1 MRYTE
6 GYLAGLN
13 RTAADEPNITELSGK
28 TVLITG
34 ASGLVGSALAD
45 VLLQANRELSLGC
58 DVVLAGRSEGRLRSR
73 FAYWGDGACRFATH
87 DNSKPP
93 EFDFKADYIFHCASN
108 AHPRAYAEQPV
119 ETLVGSVTG
128 TDAILRYA
136 RDCGTKRVV
145 YVSSSEVYGPREGV
159 EPYRE
164 GDQFPVD
171 LLSPRSCYPVSKRA
185 CETLCASYLSEYNV
199 GSVIARPGHV
209 WGPTCTGSD
218 SRAHAQ
224 FAREAAAGHDIVMK
238 SPGSQL
244 RSYVYSTDC
253 AGALLAICLSGATGE
268 AYNVGAPDFTCTIRE
283 LAEALAEAGGVKI
296 VRDYPTEREAAG
308 YNPMSCSALDCDK
321 LSSLGFAAY
330 YGLVE
335 AAEELVGCLKGS
347 GIDFFTAS
355 V

>member
-1 MRYTE
+1 MKYTE
-6 GYLAGLN
+6 GYLAGLS
-13 RTAADEPNITELSGK
+13 RVAAEEPNITELSGK

-45 VLLQANRELSLGC
+45 VLLQANREFSLGC
-58 DVVLAGRSEGRLRSR
+58 EVVLAGRSEGRLRSR
-73 FAYWGDGACRFATH
+73 FAYWGDGACRFAAH
-87 DNSKPP
+87 DNSRPLD
-93 EFDFKADYIFHCASN
+93 FDFNADYIFHCASN

-119 ETLVGSVTG
+119 ETLVGNVTG

-145 YVSSSEVYGPREGV
+145 YVSSSEVYGPREGT

-171 LLSPRSCYPVSKRA
+171 PLSPRSCYPASKRA
-185 CETLCASYLSEYNV
+185 CETLCASYLSEYSV
-199 GSVIARPGHV
+199 ASVIARPGHV
-209 WGPTCTGSD
+209 WGPTCTDSD

-224 FAREAAAGHDIVMK
+224 FTREAAAGRNIVMK

-268 AYNVGAPDFTCTIRE
+268 AYNVGVPGFTCTIRE
-283 LAEALAEAGGVKI
+283 LAKALAVAGGVDI
-296 VRDYPTEREAAG
+296 VRDYPAEQEAAG
-308 YNPMSCSALDCDK
+308 YNPMSCSALDCEK
-321 LSSLGFAAY
+321 LAGLGFEAR
-330 YGLVE
+330 YGLTG
-335 AAEELVGCLKGS
+335 AAEETMGCVRGEFC
-347 GIDFFTAS
+347 GI
-355 V
+355 